1 MLKYFGCHENI
12 ISLYDVVAMP
22 YVCLLVVDNRQGE
35 SNFSDLY
42 IVTELYDCDLERIIS
57 SKQVLT

>member
-22 YVCLLVVDNRQGE
+22 YVCIRVVDNR
-35 SNFSDLY
+35 
-42 IVTELYDCDLERIIS
+42 
-57 SKQVLT
+57 